1 RRTALERDRA
11 HARGRPRDLRMRA
24 PRLRPRRLRAAEVDR
39 AHAILV
45 AASHALAAAGFPNW
59 DPPYPLWRMRKEAL
73 SREVWLVEERGRAVG
88 TYTVTTR
95 PPHRY
100 PATRFARGVR
110 SLYLNRLAVVPA
122 RWGGGLGAALMAEIE
137 QRARVVGARAV
148 RFDAFLDNAPLRAFY
163 RRLGYVERG
172 PFAVG
177 PIPVVCF
184 EKELSP

>member
-1 RRTALERDRA
+1 
-11 HARGRPRDLRMRA
+11 MRA
-24 PRLRPRRLRAAEVDR
+24 RRLRAAEVER

-45 AASHALAAAGFPNW
+45 AASRALADAGFPNW
-59 DPPYPLWRMRKEAL
+59 DPPYPLGRMRIEAV
-73 SREVWLVEERGRAVG
+73 SREIWLVEERGRAVG

-100 PATRFARGVR
+100 PATHFARGVR

-122 RWGGGLGAALMAEIE
+122 RWGGGLGAALMAQVEA
-137 QRARVVGARAV
+137 RARAVAARAV
-148 RFDAFLDNAPLRAFY
+148 RFDAFRDNAPLRAFY

-177 PIPVVCF
+177 PIPVICF
-184 EKELSP
+184 EKELLP

>member
-1 RRTALERDRA
+1 
-11 HARGRPRDLRMRA
+11 MRA
-24 PRLRPRRLRAAEVDR
+24 GRLRTRRLRTRRLRAAEVER

-45 AASHALAAAGFPNW
+45 AASRALAAAGFPNW
-59 DPPYPLWRMRKEAL
+59 DPPYPLWRMRAEAV
-73 SREVWLVEERGRAVG
+73 SREIWLVEQRGRPIG

-100 PATRFARGVR
+100 PATCFARGVR
-110 SLYLNRLAVVPA
+110 SLYLNRLAVMPA
-122 RWGGGLGAALMAEIE
+122 HWGGGLGSALMAQVEE
-137 QRARVVGARAV
+137 RARAVGARAI
-148 RFDAFLDNAPLRAFY
+148 RFDAFRDNAPLRAFY

>member
-1 RRTALERDRA
+1 
-11 HARGRPRDLRMRA
+11 MRA
-24 PRLRPRRLRAAEVDR
+24 RRLRPRRLGAAEVER

-45 AASHALAAAGFPNW
+45 AASRALADAGFPNW
-59 DPPYPLWRMRKEAL
+59 DPPYPLSRMRTEAV
-73 SREVWLVEERGRAVG
+73 SREIWLVEERGRAIG

-110 SLYLNRLAVVPA
+110 SLYLNRLAVLPA
-122 RWGGGLGAALMAEIE
+122 RWGGGLGAALMAHVEE
-137 QRARVVGARAV
+137 RARAVGARAV
-148 RFDAFLDNAPLRAFY
+148 RFDAFRDNAPLRAFY

-184 EKELSP
+184 EKELVP